1 MRPAYLWEMSPTNP
15 EMPVRRPARFLPL
28 IFGASVIISIL
39 VIWVSYGF
47 FTQRFTESLRAT
59 AQTRTALYA
68 GNIKSTLQKH
78 SVVPFLLTQDL
89 SLAAALET
97 RSYAAT
103 SQRLIEV
110 SQEIGSASVFLLD
123 ISGRVV
129 ASSDRLQ
136 IGKFFRDE
144 PYFINA
150 LRNTGTVFSTT
161 SSEQNTYRFFFSQKV
176 KSGPKS
182 IGVVVVEVNL
192 REQETLWRELGLL
205 VALVNS
211 QGEVQLSSVL
221 KWRRQP
227 IQSLLDPVQNSASR
241 RLLDALQHTP
251 LNDFVFIDGERLFA
265 SEYPVGFRGW
275 QISYFAST
283 QSIAARVNAILA
295 LEVMA
300 MAIFAALLF
309 FYLSRRRAQES
320 LRLSLESAE
329 LRALNTRLS
338 AEMAQR
344 QRAERNLQ
352 SAEQNLEQASKLA
365 ALGQMSAAVSHEL
378 NQPLAAMRTYLA
390 GAKLL
395 LSRNRLE
402 EAKSSFQRIDDL
414 IGRMGVITKQL
425 KSYARKSDETA
436 TEIDLRD
443 CATSAMAM
451 MAPQLGEQ
459 TVRIVQNLPKT
470 KVSIIGDPVRVEQII
485 VNLLRNAID
494 ALEDIP
500 EPRIEI
506 TLAAAKTATLSVKD
520 NGPGFED
527 PEALFEPFYTTKK
540 PGEGVGLGLAIS
552 AGIATEMG
560 GRLMAQNAT
569 PLGAIFTLELPLA
582 QHQKEAAA

>member
-1 MRPAYLWEMSPTNP
+1 MNAKNSHIALDGQKHILPT
-15 EMPVRRPARFLPL
+15 VF
-28 IFGASVIISIL
+28 VISIL
-39 VIWVSYGF
+39 MALLVLWGSYGY
-47 FTQRFTESLRAT
+47 FTQRFTGSLRIES
-59 AQTRTALYA
+59 QTRAALYA

-89 SLAAALET
+89 SLASALET
-97 RSYAAT
+97 ESYTAT
-103 SQRLIEV
+103 SQRLLQISE
-110 SQEIGSASVFLLD
+110 EIGSASVMLLD

-129 ASSDRLQ
+129 ASSDRRQ
-136 IGKFFRDE
+136 IGKFFRGE

-150 LRNTGTVFSTT
+150 LRNSSTVFSTT
-161 SSEQNTYRFFFSQKV
+161 SDDQNTYRFFFSQKV

-182 IGVVVVEVNL
+182 IGVVVVEVDL
-192 REQETLWRELGLL
+192 QRQELLWRQLGLL

-211 QGEVQLSSVL
+211 QGEVQLSSVI

-227 IQSLLDPVQNSASR
+227 IQSLLDSSDISTSR
-241 RLLDALQHTP
+241 RVLDALQQTQ

-265 SEYPVGFRGW
+265 SESPVGFRGW
-275 QISYFAST
+275 RLNFFAST
-283 QSIAARVNAILA
+283 KNISARVNAILA
-295 LEVMA
+295 LEIMG
-300 MAIFAALLF
+300 MAIVAALLF
-309 FYLSRRRAQES
+309 FYLSRRQGRETK
-320 LRLSLESAE
+320 RLSVESAE
-329 LRALNTRLS
+329 LRALNIRLS
-338 AEMAQR
+338 AEMEQR

-395 LSRNRLE
+395 VARNRLE

-425 KSYARKSDETA
+425 KSYARKSSEGA
-436 TEIDLRD
+436 VEIDLRE
-443 CATSAMAM
+443 CVSAAMAM
-451 MAPQLGEQ
+451 MAPQLGKN
-459 TVRIVQNLPKT
+459 TVQIVQSLPEH
-470 KVSIIGDPVRVEQII
+470 KVCTMGDSVRVEQII
-485 VNLLRNAID
+485 INLLRNALD
-494 ALEDIP
+494 ALKDIP

-506 TLAAAKTATLSVKD
+506 TLQSGDTARLSVRD

-527 PEALFEPFYTTKK
+527 PEALFEPFYTTKA

-582 QHQKEAAA
+582 ETKNEAAA

>member
-1 MRPAYLWEMSPTNP
+1 MSKKALKSPSRRVAGVIPA
-15 EMPVRRPARFLPL
+15 
-28 IFGASVIISIL
+28 IIGIL
-39 VIWVSYGF
+39 LFVAVLVVWGSYGY
-47 FTQRFTESLRAT
+47 FTQSFTENLRSQ
-59 AQTRTALYA
+59 AQTRAALYA

-78 SVVPFLLTQDL
+78 SVVPFLLAQNATL
-89 SLAAALET
+89 STAI
-97 RSYAAT
+97 RSNNYAST
-103 SQRLIEV
+103 SQRLIEI

-129 ASSDRLQ
+129 ASSNRRQ
-136 IGKFFRDE
+136 IGKFFRDQ

-150 LRNTGTVFSTT
+150 LRNVSTVFSTT
-161 SSEQNTYRFFFSQKV
+161 SNEQNTYRFFFSQKV

-192 REQETLWRELGLL
+192 RAQEALWRQLGLL

-211 QGEVQLSSVL
+211 QGEIQLSSEL
-221 KWRRQP
+221 NWRRQSV
-227 IQSLLDPVQNSASR
+227 QTLLELTPSSASR
-241 RLLDALQHTP
+241 RVLDALQQTP
-251 LNDFVFIDGERLFA
+251 LNDFVFINGERLFA
-265 SEYPVGFRGW
+265 AESPVDFLGW
-275 QISYFAST
+275 RINYFAST
-283 QSIAARVNAILA
+283 QNVAARVNAILA
-295 LEVMA
+295 LEIMG
-300 MAIFAALLF
+300 MAILAALLF
-309 FYLSRRRAQES
+309 FYLSRRRAHES
-320 LRLSLESAE
+320 VRLSLESTE

-338 AEMAQR
+338 AEMEQR

-395 LSRNRLE
+395 VARGRLE

-414 IGRMGVITKQL
+414 IARMGVITKQL
-425 KSYARKSDETA
+425 KSYARKSGENT
-436 TEIDLRD
+436 TMIDLRD
-443 CATSAMAM
+443 CVTSAMAM
-451 MAPQLGEQ
+451 MAPQLGKE
-459 TVRIVQNLPKT
+459 TVRIVKNLPEG
-470 KVSIIGDPVRVEQII
+470 KVCTMGDTVRVEQII
-485 VNLLRNAID
+485 INLLRNALD
-494 ALEDIP
+494 ALKNIP

-506 TLAAAKTATLSVKD
+506 ALEAGETARLTVRD
-520 NGPGFED
+520 NGPGFEN
-527 PEALFEPFYTTKK
+527 PEALFEPFYTTKA

-582 QHQKEAAA
+582 QSKKEAAA

>member
-1 MRPAYLWEMSPTNP
+1 MNAKNSHIASDGQKHVLPIVFVTSLLVAMLVLW
-15 EMPVRRPARFLPL
+15 
-28 IFGASVIISIL
+28 G
-39 VIWVSYGF
+39 SYGY
-47 FTQRFTESLRAT
+47 FTQRFTGSLRIE

-89 SLAAALET
+89 SLASALET
-97 RSYAAT
+97 ENYTAT
-103 SQRLIEV
+103 SQRLIQV
-110 SQEIGSASVFLLD
+110 SEEIGSASVMLLD

-129 ASSDRLQ
+129 ASSDRRQ
-136 IGKFFRDE
+136 IGKFFRGE

-150 LRNTGTVFSTT
+150 LRNSSTVFSTT
-161 SSEQNTYRFFFSQKV
+161 SDDLNTYRFFFSQKV

-182 IGVVVVEVNL
+182 IGVVVVEVDL
-192 REQETLWRELGLL
+192 QRQELLWRQLGLL

-211 QGEVQLSSVL
+211 QGEVQLSSVV
-221 KWRRQP
+221 KWRRQA
-227 IQSLLDPVQNSASR
+227 IQSLLDSSEISTSR
-241 RLLDALQHTP
+241 RVLDALQQTQ

-265 SEYPVGFRGW
+265 SEYPLGFRGW
-275 QISYFAST
+275 RLNFFAST
-283 QSIAARVNAILA
+283 KNISARVNAILA
-295 LEVMA
+295 LEIMG
-300 MAIFAALLF
+300 MAIVAALLF
-309 FYLSRRRAQES
+309 FYLSRRQGRETK
-320 LRLSLESAE
+320 RLSAESAE
-329 LRALNTRLS
+329 LRALNIRLS
-338 AEMAQR
+338 AEMEQR

-395 LSRNRLE
+395 VARNRLE

-425 KSYARKSDETA
+425 KSYARKSSEGA
-436 TEIDLRD
+436 VEIDLRE
-443 CATSAMAM
+443 CVSAAMAM
-451 MAPQLGEQ
+451 MAPQLGKN
-459 TVRIVQNLPKT
+459 TVQIVQNLPEH
-470 KVSIIGDPVRVEQII
+470 KVCTMGDSVRVEQII
-485 VNLLRNAID
+485 INLLRNALD
-494 ALEDIP
+494 ALKDIP

-506 TLAAAKTATLSVKD
+506 TLQSGATARLSVRD

-527 PEALFEPFYTTKK
+527 PEALFEPFYTTKA

-582 QHQKEAAA
+582 ETKNEAAA

>member
-1 MRPAYLWEMSPTNP
+1 MNAKNSHIALDGQKHILPT
-15 EMPVRRPARFLPL
+15 VF
-28 IFGASVIISIL
+28 VISIL
-39 VIWVSYGF
+39 MALLVLWGSYGY
-47 FTQRFTESLRAT
+47 FTQRFTGSLRIES
-59 AQTRTALYA
+59 QTRAALYA

-89 SLAAALET
+89 SLASALET
-97 RSYAAT
+97 ESYTAT
-103 SQRLIEV
+103 SQRLLQISE
-110 SQEIGSASVFLLD
+110 EIGSASVMLLD

-129 ASSDRLQ
+129 ASSDRRQ
-136 IGKFFRDE
+136 IGKFFRGD

-150 LRNTGTVFSTT
+150 LRNSSTVFSTT
-161 SSEQNTYRFFFSQKV
+161 SDDQNTYRFFFSQKV

-182 IGVVVVEVNL
+182 IGVVVVEVDL
-192 REQETLWRELGLL
+192 QRQELLWRQLGLL

-211 QGEVQLSSVL
+211 QGEVQLSSVI

-227 IQSLLDPVQNSASR
+227 IQSLLDSSDISTSR
-241 RLLDALQHTP
+241 RVLDALQQTQ

-265 SEYPVGFRGW
+265 SESPVGFRGW
-275 QISYFAST
+275 RLNFFAST
-283 QSIAARVNAILA
+283 KNISARVNAILA
-295 LEVMA
+295 LEIMG
-300 MAIFAALLF
+300 MAIVAALLF
-309 FYLSRRRAQES
+309 FYLSRRQGRETK
-320 LRLSLESAE
+320 RLSVESAE
-329 LRALNTRLS
+329 LRALNIRLS
-338 AEMAQR
+338 AEMEQR

-395 LSRNRLE
+395 VARNRLE

-425 KSYARKSDETA
+425 KSYARKSSEGA
-436 TEIDLRD
+436 VEIDLRE
-443 CATSAMAM
+443 CVSAAMAM
-451 MAPQLGEQ
+451 MAPQLGKN
-459 TVRIVQNLPKT
+459 TVQIVQSLPEH
-470 KVSIIGDPVRVEQII
+470 KVCTMGDSVRVEQII
-485 VNLLRNAID
+485 INLLRNALD
-494 ALEDIP
+494 ALKDIP

-506 TLAAAKTATLSVKD
+506 TLQSGDTARLSVRD

-527 PEALFEPFYTTKK
+527 PEALFEPFYTTKA

-582 QHQKEAAA
+582 ETKNEAAA

>member
-1 MRPAYLWEMSPTNP
+1 MRPAYLWAMSRETPN
-15 EMPVRRPARFLPL
+15 MPARRPTRFLPL
-28 IFGASVIISIL
+28 VFGASVILSML
-39 VIWVSYGF
+39 VLWASYGF
-47 FTQRFTESLRAT
+47 FTQRFTDNLRAV
-59 AQTRTALYA
+59 AQTRAALYA

-97 RSYAAT
+97 RTYAAT

-110 SQEIGSASVFLLD
+110 SEEIGSASVFLLD

-144 PYFINA
+144 PYFNNA
-150 LRNTGTVFSTT
+150 LRNSSTVFSTT

-192 REQETLWRELGLL
+192 RQQEALWRELGLL

-241 RLLDALQHTP
+241 RVLDAFQRTALH
-251 LNDFVFIDGERLFA
+251 DFVFVDGERLFA
-265 SEYPVGFRGW
+265 SEYLVGFRGW
-275 QISYFAST
+275 KVNYFAST

-295 LEVMA
+295 LEIMVMA
-300 MAIFAALLF
+300 ILAALLF
-309 FYLSRRRAQES
+309 FYLSRSRAQES

-338 AEMAQR
+338 AEVEQR

-390 GAKLL
+390 GARLL
-395 LSRNRLE
+395 VSRNRLE

-414 IGRMGVITKQL
+414 IARMGVITKQL
-425 KSYARKSDETA
+425 KSYARKSDETVV
-436 TEIDLRD
+436 EIDLRD
-443 CATSAMAM
+443 CVTSAMAM
-451 MAPQLGEQ
+451 MSPQLGKN

-470 KVSIIGDPVRVEQII
+470 KVSTVGDAVRVEQII
-485 VNLLRNAID
+485 VNLLRNALD
-494 ALEDIP
+494 ALNGIP

-506 TLAAAKTATLSVKD
+506 TLSAAEKATLSVQD
-520 NGPGFED
+520 NGPGFDD

-582 QHQKEAAA
+582 QPQKEAAA

>member
-1 MRPAYLWEMSPTNP
+1 MSKKALKSPSRRVAGVIPA
-15 EMPVRRPARFLPL
+15 
-28 IFGASVIISIL
+28 IIGISLFVAVL
-39 VIWVSYGF
+39 VVWGSYGY
-47 FTQRFTESLRAT
+47 FTQSFTENLRSQ
-59 AQTRTALYA
+59 AQTRAALYA

-78 SVVPFLLTQDL
+78 SVVPFLLAQNATL
-89 SLAAALET
+89 STAI
-97 RSYAAT
+97 RSNNYAST
-103 SQRLIEV
+103 SQRLIEI

-129 ASSDRLQ
+129 ASSNRRQ
-136 IGKFFRDE
+136 IGKFFRDQ

-150 LRNTGTVFSTT
+150 LRNVSTVFSTT
-161 SSEQNTYRFFFSQKV
+161 SNEQNTYRFFFSQKV

-192 REQETLWRELGLL
+192 RAQEALWRQLGLL

-211 QGEVQLSSVL
+211 QGEIQLSSEL
-221 KWRRQP
+221 NWRRQSV
-227 IQSLLDPVQNSASR
+227 QTLLELTPSSASR
-241 RLLDALQHTP
+241 RVLDALQQTP
-251 LNDFVFIDGERLFA
+251 LNDFVFINGERLFA
-265 SEYPVGFRGW
+265 AESPVDFLGW
-275 QISYFAST
+275 RINYFAST
-283 QSIAARVNAILA
+283 QNVAARVNAILA
-295 LEVMA
+295 LEIMG
-300 MAIFAALLF
+300 MAILAALLF
-309 FYLSRRRAQES
+309 FYLSRRRAHES
-320 LRLSLESAE
+320 VRLSLESTE

-338 AEMAQR
+338 AEMEQR

-395 LSRNRLE
+395 VARGRLE

-414 IGRMGVITKQL
+414 IARMGVITKQL
-425 KSYARKSDETA
+425 KSYARKSGENT
-436 TEIDLRD
+436 TMIDLRD
-443 CATSAMAM
+443 CVTSAMAM
-451 MAPQLGEQ
+451 MAPQLGKE
-459 TVRIVQNLPKT
+459 TVRIVKNLPEG
-470 KVSIIGDPVRVEQII
+470 KVCTMGDTVRVEQII
-485 VNLLRNAID
+485 INLLRNALD
-494 ALEDIP
+494 ALKNIP

-506 TLAAAKTATLSVKD
+506 ALEAGETARLTVRD
-520 NGPGFED
+520 NGPGFEN
-527 PEALFEPFYTTKK
+527 PEALFEPFYTTKA

-582 QHQKEAAA
+582 QSKKEAAA